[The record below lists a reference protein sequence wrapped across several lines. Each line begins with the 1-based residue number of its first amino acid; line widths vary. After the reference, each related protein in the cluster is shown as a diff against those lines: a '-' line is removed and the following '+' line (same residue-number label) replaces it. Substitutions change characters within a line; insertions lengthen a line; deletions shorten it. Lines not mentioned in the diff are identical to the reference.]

1 MATVC
6 VLGAILGKSTFMV
19 TSGAGLDT
27 NAALAQQFPVVSKNE
42 VVAILC
48 VLDIGSKVSAFIATV

>member
-6 VLGAILGKSTFMV
+6 VLVATLGKSTFMV
-19 TSGAGLDT
+19 TSGAGLVT
-27 NAALAQQFPVVSKNE
+27 NDALAQQVPVVSKNE

-48 VLDIGSKVSAFIATV
+48 VLDIGSKASAAIVTV